1 MTAMATAKVYNM
13 EGAEVG
19 TVDLKDAVFSAEMN
33 PTLVHDVT
41 VALQAAKRQGNAETK
56 TRKEVRGGG
65 RKPYRQKGTG
75 NARHGS
81 IREPQMRGGG
91 TVFGPHK
98 RSYRK
103 NVPASFK
110 RKALCCALSDR
121 LREESLLVLD
131 NLACDAP
138 KTKRVAEMA
147 QKLPLPNKRTLI
159 VTAEA
164 DHNVVLSARNL
175 QRVDVQTAANV
186 NALDVLRAARVVV
199 VQDALKTLEERLS

>member
-1 MTAMATAKVYNM
+1 MATAKVYNM

-19 TVDLKDAVFSAEMN
+19 TVDLNDAVFSAEMN
-33 PTLVHDVT
+33 PALVHDVI
-41 VALQAAKRQGNAETK
+41 VAMQAARRQGNAETK
-56 TRKEVRGGG
+56 TRKQVRGGG

-91 TVFGPHK
+91 VVFGPHK

-103 NVPASFK
+103 NVPTSFK

-131 NLACDAP
+131 DLPCAAP
-138 KTKRVAEMA
+138 KTKPVAEMV
-147 QKLPLPNKRTLI
+147 QKLPLSNKRTLI
-159 VTAEA
+159 VTAQA
-164 DHNVVLSARNL
+164 DRNVVLSARNL
-175 QRVDVQTAANV
+175 QRVDVQSAADL
-186 NALDVLRAARVVV
+186 NALDVFRAARVVV